1 MSVLV
6 IRTFLHTSIDSRFPP
21 PDTSL
26 MNDASFSLK
35 KIALPAFG
43 PSLLYGISNGAIL
56 PVIAFSA
63 RDLDASV
70 ALSSLIVALIGVGSL
85 MSNVPAALVTAR
97 FGERRALVGAAVFS
111 VFALLLCIFAVHV
124 WMLAAGILMMGM
136 GASVFTLARQSYLM
150 EAVPLSMRARAM
162 STLAGSMRIGV
173 FVGPFAGAAL
183 IHLVGLSGAYWVALL
198 AVAAAGA
205 AALAL
210 PELEPRAPGA
220 TPVARPSLLSTA
232 RSHARIYLTVGLGVL
247 LVGALRASRQVVI
260 PMWADHL
267 GLDPAA
273 ASIVYG
279 LSAAIDMAV
288 FYPAGKVMDQQGRI
302 WVALPATI
310 LMGIALLAMPF
321 TSSLTTFLL
330 ASLCMGL
337 GNGIGSGIVM
347 TLGADAAPR
356 AGRHQFLGIW
366 RMMSDIGTCGGPIV
380 LAAVTAVFS
389 LAMGIGAIGA
399 MGITAAAIFW
409 RWLPPSPPSHR
420 QQTAQAKQQ
429 P

>member
-1 MSVLV
+1 
-6 IRTFLHTSIDSRFPP
+6 IF
-21 PDTSL
+21 
-26 MNDASFSLK
+26 
-35 KIALPAFG
+35 
-43 PSLLYGISNGAIL
+43 
-56 PVIAFSA
+56 
-63 RDLDASV
+63 
-70 ALSSLIVALIGVGSL
+70 LIVALIGVGSL

-220 TPVARPSLLSTA
+220 APAARPSLISTA
-232 RSHARIYLTVGLGVL
+232 RSHARIYLTVGVGVL

-310 LMGIALLAMPF
+310 LMGIALFAMPF

-356 AGRHQFLGIW
+356 EGRHQFLGIW

-380 LAAVTAVFS
+380 LAAVTAMFS

-420 QQTAQAKQQ
+420 QQTAQAVAPAKRQ